1 MKFPIKFIIA
11 LCALVIGIT
20 GILICVLPHYGAQK
34 VVYDFIKAT
43 EKGDTEAMLNCTA
56 LSQMSS
62 QLSSSVNSELLSA
75 TDPADPD
82 ALIRSMLSLPSEV
95 DVTGVTVLGCTAEE
109 TVELSAPGYRVT
121 ALIQATYIDG
131 EGEEQTDI
139 VSRNYHIAKIGND
152 YKIYG

>member
-1 MKFPIKFIIA
+1 MKFPVKFIIA
-11 LCALVIGIT
+11 LCAILIGIS
-20 GILICVLPHYGAQK
+20 GILVCVLPHYGAQK
-34 VVYDFIKAT
+34 VVYDFVEAV
-43 EKGDTEAMLNCTA
+43 ERGDTEAMLNCTA

-62 QLSSSVNSELLSA
+62 QLSSSVSSELMSA

-82 ALIRSMLSLPSEV
+82 ALIRSMLSLPSGS
-95 DVTGVTVLGCTAEE
+95 DVTSVTVLGCTAEE

-121 ALIQATYIDG
+121 ALIQATYIDD